1 MHVDYTPEQKE
12 LRLKLRDYFSQL
24 MTPERREG
32 IRMLEGGK
40 LFREIV
46 REMGSDGWLGVGWPE
61 EYGGGGMTA
70 VEQLIFF
77 DELRRSGAPLP
88 FVTLNTVGPALMS
101 HGSEAHK
108 REFLPRILAGE
119 AHFAIGYTEPDAGT
133 DLASLKTAAVK
144 DGDEWVIN
152 GTKIFT
158 SGADDADYIWLAA
171 RTDPDA
177 KKHKGI
183 TMFIIDTQTPG
194 FSAAPIHTVGGGH
207 TCMSYYE
214 NVRVHE
220 SMIVGGLNQGWG
232 LITTQLNHERIGL
245 AAFGG
250 IAFKH
255 LDDVVHWAGETLD
268 SRGNRVVDD
277 PRVQTALGEAS
288 ARLEAM
294 KVMNWRMAWGLEMD
308 ILDPA
313 QASAVKVYST
323 ETLIEV
329 YRLLQEVVGVAGA
342 LRKGSKGAVLL
353 GALSQEARAC
363 QINTFGGGV
372 NEVQREIIAMA
383 GLRMPRAPR

>member
-12 LRLKLRDYFSQL
+12 LRQKLRDYFAKL

-32 IRMLEGGK
+32 IKMLEGGG

-46 REMGSDGWLGVGWPE
+46 REMGHDGWLGVGWPE
-61 EYGGGGMTA
+61 EYGGGGLTA
-70 VEQLIFF
+70 IEQLIFF
-77 DELRRSGAPLP
+77 DELRRAGAPLP
-88 FVTLNTVGPALMS
+88 FVTLNTVGPALMA
-101 HGSEAHK
+101 HGSEEHK

-133 DLASLKTAAVK
+133 DLASLKTSAVR

-183 TMFIIDTQTPG
+183 TIFIVDTQLPG
-194 FSAAPIHTVGGGH
+194 FSSAPIHTVGGGH
-207 TCMSYYE
+207 TCMSYYQD
-214 NVRVHE
+214 VRVHK
-220 SMIVGGLNQGWG
+220 SMIVGGPGQGWR
-232 LITTQLNHERIGL
+232 LITTQLNHERVGL

-255 LDDVVHWAGETLD
+255 LDDVVAWAKQTTDAGGD
-268 SRGNRVVDD
+268 PIIAD
-277 PRVQTALGEAS
+277 PRVQQALGEAS
-288 ARLEAM
+288 ARLQAM
-294 KVMNWRMAWGLEMD
+294 KVMNWRMAWTLEKGS
-308 ILDPA
+308 LDPA

-323 ETLIEV
+323 ETLIDV
-329 YRLLQEVVGVAGA
+329 YRLLQEVVGAGGA
-342 LRKGSKGAVLL
+342 LRKHSAGAVLL

-363 QINTFGGGV
+363 QINTYGGGV

-383 GLRMPRAPR
+383 GLHMPRAPR

>member
-1 MHVDYTPEQKE
+1 MHVDYTAEQKE
-12 LRLKLRDYFSQL
+12 LKLKLRDYFSQL

-32 IRMLEGGK
+32 IKMLEGGG

-46 REMGSDGWLGVGWPE
+46 REMGRDGWLGVGWPE

-77 DELRRSGAPLP
+77 DELRRAGAPLP
-88 FVTLNTVGPALMS
+88 FVTLNTVGPALMA
-101 HGSEAHK
+101 HGSEEHK

-133 DLASLKTAAVK
+133 DLASLKTSAVQ
-144 DGDEWVIN
+144 DGQEWVIN

-171 RTDPDA
+171 RTDPDV
-177 KKHKGI
+177 KKHRGI
-183 TMFIIDTQTPG
+183 TIFIVDTKLPG
-194 FSAAPIHTVGGGH
+194 FSTAPIHTVGGGH

-220 SMIVGGLNQGWG
+220 SMIVGGPGQGWR

-255 LDDVVHWAGETLD
+255 LDDVVAWAKEARNAQGA
-268 SRGNRVVDD
+268 RVIDD
-277 PRVQTALGEAS
+277 ARVQQALGEAS

-294 KVMNWRMAWGLEMD
+294 KVMNWRMAWALEKD

-323 ETLIEV
+323 ETLIDV
-329 YRLLQEVVGVAGA
+329 YRLLQEVIGVTGA
-342 LRKGSKGAVLL
+342 LRKHSAGAVLM

-383 GLRMPRAPR
+383 GLEMPRAPR

>member
-12 LRLKLRDYFSQL
+12 LRLKLRDYFGQL
-24 MTPERREG
+24 MTPERRDG
-32 IRMLEGGK
+32 IKMLEGGN

-46 REMGSDGWLGVGWPE
+46 REMGRDGWLGVGWPE
-61 EYGGGGMTA
+61 EYGGGGLTA
-70 VEQLIFF
+70 IEQLIFF
-77 DELRRSGAPLP
+77 DELRRAGAPLP
-88 FVTLNTVGPALMS
+88 FVTLNTVGPALMA
-101 HGSEAHK
+101 HGSEEHK

-133 DLASLKTAAVK
+133 DLASLKTSAVRE
-144 DGDEWVIN
+144 GDEWVIN

-177 KKHKGI
+177 KKHRGI
-183 TMFIIDTQTPG
+183 SIFIVDTKLAG
-194 FSAAPIHTVGGGH
+194 FSASPIHTVGGGH

-214 NVRVHE
+214 NVRVDG

-232 LITTQLNHERIGL
+232 LITTQLNHERVGL

-255 LDDVVHWAGETLD
+255 LDDIVAWAKETCD
-268 SRGNRVVDD
+268 AAGIRVVDD
-277 PRVQTALGEAS
+277 PRVQLALGEAS

-294 KVMNWRMAWGLEMD
+294 KVMNWRMAWALEQD
-308 ILDPA
+308 VLDPA

-342 LRKGSKGAVLL
+342 LRKGSAGAVLL

-383 GLRMPRAPR
+383 GLKMPRAPR

>member
-1 MHVDYTPEQKE
+1 MYVDYTREQKE
-12 LRLKLRDYFSQL
+12 LRVKLRDYFSQL
-24 MTPERREG
+24 MTPERRDG
-32 IRMLEGGK
+32 IKALEGGK

-46 REMGSDGWLGVGWPE
+46 REMGRDGWLGVGWPT

-77 DELRRSGAPLP
+77 DELRRAGAPLP

-101 HGSEAHK
+101 HGSEEHK

-119 AHFAIGYTEPDAGT
+119 THFAIGYTEPDAGT

-183 TMFIIDTQTPG
+183 TMFIIDTKSPG

-214 NVRVHE
+214 DVRVHE
-220 SMIVGGLNQGWG
+220 SMIVGGLNQGWR
-232 LITTQLNHERIGL
+232 LITTQLNHERVGL

-255 LDDVVHWAGETLD
+255 LDDVVDWARETLD
-268 SRGNRVVDD
+268 SEGQRIIDD

-308 ILDPA
+308 VLDPA

-342 LRKGSKGAVLL
+342 LRKGSEGAVLL

-372 NEVQREIIAMA
+372 NEVQREIIAGA
-383 GLRMPRAPR
+383 GLGMPRAPR

>member
-12 LRLKLRDYFSQL
+12 LRLKLRDYFGQL
-24 MTPERREG
+24 MTPERRDG
-32 IRMLEGGK
+32 IKMLEGGN

-46 REMGSDGWLGVGWPE
+46 REMGRDGWLGVGWPE
-61 EYGGGGMTA
+61 EYGGGGLTA
-70 VEQLIFF
+70 IEQLIFF
-77 DELRRSGAPLP
+77 DELRRAGAPLP
-88 FVTLNTVGPALMS
+88 FVTLNTVGPALMA
-101 HGSEAHK
+101 HGSEEHK

-133 DLASLKTAAVK
+133 DLASLKTSAVRE
-144 DGDEWVIN
+144 GDEWVIN

-177 KKHKGI
+177 KKHRGI
-183 TMFIIDTQTPG
+183 SIFIVDTKLAG
-194 FSAAPIHTVGGGH
+194 FSASPIHTVGGGH

-214 NVRVHE
+214 NVRVDE

-232 LITTQLNHERIGL
+232 LITTQLNHERVGL

-255 LDDVVHWAGETLD
+255 LDDIVAWAKETCD
-268 SRGNRVVDD
+268 AAGIRVVDD
-277 PRVQTALGEAS
+277 PRVQLALGEAS

-294 KVMNWRMAWGLEMD
+294 KVMNWRMAWALEQNV
-308 ILDPA
+308 LDPA

-342 LRKGSKGAVLL
+342 LRKGSAGAVLL

-383 GLRMPRAPR
+383 GLKMPRAPR

>member
-1 MHVDYTPEQKE
+1 MYVDYTPTQKE
-12 LRLKLRDYFSQL
+12 LRLKLRDYFGQL

-32 IRMLEGGK
+32 IKMLEGGG

-46 REMGSDGWLGVGWPE
+46 REMGRDGWLGVGWPE
-61 EYGGGGMTA
+61 EYGGGGLTA
-70 VEQLIFF
+70 IEQLIFF
-77 DELRRSGAPLP
+77 DELRRAGAPLP
-88 FVTLNTVGPALMS
+88 FVTLNTVGPALMA
-101 HGSEAHK
+101 HGSEEHK

-133 DLASLKTAAVK
+133 DLASLKTSAVR

-171 RTDPDA
+171 RTDPEA
-177 KKHKGI
+177 KKHQGI
-183 TMFIIDTQTPG
+183 TIFIVDTQLPG

-214 NVRVHE
+214 NVRVHD
-220 SMIVGGLNQGWG
+220 SMIVGGPGQGWR
-232 LITTQLNHERIGL
+232 LITTQLNHERVGL

-255 LDDVVHWAGETLD
+255 LDNVVDWANETRD
-268 SRGNRVVDD
+268 ADGVRVVDD
-277 PRVQTALGEAS
+277 PRVQQALGEAS

-294 KVMNWRMAWGLEMD
+294 KVMNWRMAWALEQDM
-308 ILDPA
+308 LDPA
-313 QASAVKVYST
+313 QASAVKIYST

-342 LRKGSKGAVLL
+342 LRKGSAGAVLL

>member
-1 MHVDYTPEQKE
+1 MHVDYTREQKE
-12 LRLKLRDYFSQL
+12 LRVKLRDYFSQL
-24 MTPERREG
+24 MTPERRDG
-32 IRMLEGGK
+32 IKALEGGK

-46 REMGSDGWLGVGWPE
+46 REMGRDGWLGVGWPT

-77 DELRRSGAPLP
+77 DELRRAGAPLP

-101 HGSEAHK
+101 HGSEEHK

-119 AHFAIGYTEPDAGT
+119 THFAIGYTEPDAGT

-183 TMFIIDTQTPG
+183 TMFIIDTKTPG

-214 NVRVHE
+214 DVRVHE
-220 SMIVGGLNQGWG
+220 SMIVGGLNQGWR
-232 LITTQLNHERIGL
+232 LITTQLNHERVGL

-255 LDDVVHWAGETLD
+255 LDDVIDWARETLD
-268 SRGNRVVDD
+268 AEGQRLIDD
-277 PRVQTALGEAS
+277 PRVQTALGEAT

-308 ILDPA
+308 VLDPA

-342 LRKGSKGAVLL
+342 LRKGSEGAVLL

-372 NEVQREIIAMA
+372 NEVQREIIAGA
-383 GLRMPRAPR
+383 GLGMPRAPR

>member
-1 MHVDYTPEQKE
+1 MHVDYTAAQKE
-12 LRLKLRDYFSQL
+12 LRLKLRDYFGQL
-24 MTPERREG
+24 MTPDRREG
-32 IRMLEGGK
+32 IKMLEGGG

-46 REMGSDGWLGVGWPE
+46 REMGRDGWLGVGWPE
-61 EYGGGGMTA
+61 EYGGGGMAA

-77 DELRRSGAPLP
+77 DELRRAGAPLP
-88 FVTLNTVGPALMS
+88 FVTLNTVGPALMA
-101 HGSEAHK
+101 HGSEEHK

-133 DLASLKTAAVK
+133 DLASLKTSAVK
-144 DGDEWVIN
+144 DGNEWVIN

-158 SGADDADYIWLAA
+158 SGADAADYIWLAA

-183 TMFIIDTQTPG
+183 TIFIVDTKLPG
-194 FSAAPIHTVGGGH
+194 FSTAPIHTVGGGH

-214 NVRVHE
+214 DVRVHE
-220 SMIVGGLNQGWG
+220 SMIVGGPGQGWR
-232 LITTQLNHERIGL
+232 LITTQLNHERVGL

-255 LDDVVHWAGETLD
+255 LEDVVAWARETHD
-268 SRGNRVVDD
+268 SGGQPIVADH
-277 PRVQTALGEAS
+277 RVQQALGEAS

-294 KVMNWRMAWGLEMD
+294 KVMNWRMAWALEQD

-323 ETLIEV
+323 ETLIVV
-329 YRLLQEVVGVAGA
+329 YRLLQEVVGAAGA
-342 LRKGSKGAVLL
+342 LRKHSAGAVLL

-383 GLRMPRAPR
+383 GLQMPRAPR

>member
-1 MHVDYTPEQKE
+1 MHVDYTREQKE
-12 LRLKLRDYFSQL
+12 LRTKLRDYFSQL
-24 MTPERREG
+24 MTPERRDG
-32 IRMLEGGK
+32 IKALEGGK

-46 REMGSDGWLGVGWPE
+46 REMGRDGWLGVGWPT

-77 DELRRSGAPLP
+77 DELRRAGAPLP

-101 HGSEAHK
+101 HGSEEHK

-119 AHFAIGYTEPDAGT
+119 THFAIGYTEPDAGT

-183 TMFIIDTQTPG
+183 TMFIVDTKTPG

-214 NVRVHE
+214 DVRVHE
-220 SMIVGGLNQGWG
+220 SMIVGGLNQGWR
-232 LITTQLNHERIGL
+232 LITTQLNHERVGL

-255 LDDVVHWAGETLD
+255 LDDVIDWARETLD
-268 SRGNRVVDD
+268 FEGQRLIDD
-277 PRVQTALGEAS
+277 PRVQTALGEAT

-308 ILDPA
+308 VLDPA

-342 LRKGSKGAVLL
+342 LRKGSEGAVLL

-372 NEVQREIIAMA
+372 NEVQREIIAGA
-383 GLRMPRAPR
+383 GLGMPRAPR

>member
-24 MTPERREG
+24 MTPERRDG
-32 IRMLEGGK
+32 IRALEGGK

-77 DELRRSGAPLP
+77 DELRRAGAPLP

-101 HGSEAHK
+101 HGSEAHR

-171 RTDPDA
+171 RTDPEA

-255 LDDVVHWAGETLD
+255 LDDVVHWAGESLD
-268 SRGNRVVDD
+268 AQGNRLIDD

-342 LRKGSKGAVLL
+342 LRKGSQGAVLL

>member
-1 MHVDYTPEQKE
+1 MHVDYTAAQKE
-12 LRLKLRDYFSQL
+12 LRLKLRDYFGQL
-24 MTPERREG
+24 MTPDRREG
-32 IRMLEGGK
+32 IKMLEGGG

-46 REMGSDGWLGVGWPE
+46 REMGRDGWLGVGWPE
-61 EYGGGGMTA
+61 EYGGGGMAA

-77 DELRRSGAPLP
+77 DELRHAGAPLP
-88 FVTLNTVGPALMS
+88 FVTLNTVGPALMA
-101 HGSEAHK
+101 HGSEEHK

-133 DLASLKTAAVK
+133 DLASLKTSAVK
-144 DGDEWVIN
+144 DGNEWVIN

-158 SGADDADYIWLAA
+158 SGADAADYIWLAA

-183 TMFIIDTQTPG
+183 TIFIVDTKLAG
-194 FSAAPIHTVGGGH
+194 FSTAPIHTVGGGH

-214 NVRVHE
+214 DVRVHE
-220 SMIVGGLNQGWG
+220 SMIVGGLGQGWR
-232 LITTQLNHERIGL
+232 LITTQLNHERVGL

-255 LDDVVHWAGETLD
+255 LEDVVAWARETRD
-268 SRGNRVVDD
+268 SGGQPIVAD
-277 PRVQTALGEAS
+277 PRVQQALGEAS

-294 KVMNWRMAWGLEMD
+294 KVMNWRMAWALEQN

-323 ETLIEV
+323 ETLIVV
-329 YRLLQEVVGVAGA
+329 YRLLQEVVGAAGA
-342 LRKGSKGAVLL
+342 LRKHSAGAVLL

-383 GLRMPRAPR
+383 GLQMPRAPR

>member
-1 MHVDYTPEQKE
+1 
-12 LRLKLRDYFSQL
+12 
-24 MTPERREG
+24 
-32 IRMLEGGK
+32 
-40 LFREIV
+40 
-46 REMGSDGWLGVGWPE
+46 
-61 EYGGGGMTA
+61 
-70 VEQLIFF
+70 
-77 DELRRSGAPLP
+77 
-88 FVTLNTVGPALMS
+88 
-101 HGSEAHK
+101 
-108 REFLPRILAGE
+108 LPRILAGD

-133 DLASLKTAAVK
+133 DLASLKTSAVR

-171 RTDPDA
+171 RTDADV
-177 KKHKGI
+177 KKHQGI
-183 TMFIIDTQTPG
+183 TIFIVDTALPG
-194 FSAAPIHTVGGGH
+194 FSASPIHTVGGGH

-214 NVRVHE
+214 DVRVPD
-220 SMIVGGLNQGWG
+220 SMIVGGLNQGWR
-232 LITTQLNHERIGL
+232 LITTQLNHERVGL

-250 IAFKH
+250 IAFKY
-255 LDDVVHWAGETLD
+255 LDDVVAWATETLD
-268 SRGNRVVDD
+268 SAGLRVVDD
-277 PRVQTALGEAS
+277 PRVQQALGEAS

-294 KVMNWRMAWGLEMD
+294 KVMNWRMAWGLEQD

-329 YRLLQEVVGVAGA
+329 YRLLQEVIGVSGA
-342 LRKGSKGAVLL
+342 LRKDSGGAVLM

-383 GLRMPRAPR
+383 GLKMPRAPR

>member
-12 LRLKLRDYFSQL
+12 LRLKLRDYFGQL
-24 MTPERREG
+24 MTPERRDG
-32 IRMLEGGK
+32 IKMLEGGN

-46 REMGSDGWLGVGWPE
+46 REMGRDGWLGVGWPE
-61 EYGGGGMTA
+61 EYGGGGLTA
-70 VEQLIFF
+70 IEQLIFF
-77 DELRRSGAPLP
+77 DELRRAGAPLP
-88 FVTLNTVGPALMS
+88 FVTLNTVGPALMA
-101 HGSEAHK
+101 HGSEEHK

-133 DLASLKTAAVK
+133 DLASLKTSAVRE
-144 DGDEWVIN
+144 GDEWVIN

-177 KKHKGI
+177 KKHRGI
-183 TMFIIDTQTPG
+183 SIFIVDTKLAG
-194 FSAAPIHTVGGGH
+194 FSASPIHTVGGGH

-214 NVRVHE
+214 NVRVDE

-232 LITTQLNHERIGL
+232 LITTQLNHERVGL

-255 LDDVVHWAGETLD
+255 LDDIVAWAKETCD
-268 SRGNRVVDD
+268 AAGIRVVDD
-277 PRVQTALGEAS
+277 PRVQLALGEAS

-294 KVMNWRMAWGLEMD
+294 KVMNWRMAWALEQD
-308 ILDPA
+308 VLDPA

-342 LRKGSKGAVLL
+342 LRKGSAGAVLL

-383 GLRMPRAPR
+383 GLKMPRAPR

>member
-1 MHVDYTPEQKE
+1 MHVDYTREQKE
-12 LRLKLRDYFSQL
+12 LRVKLRDYFSQL
-24 MTPERREG
+24 MTPERRDG
-32 IRMLEGGK
+32 IKALEGGK

-46 REMGSDGWLGVGWPE
+46 REMGRDGWLGVGWPT

-77 DELRRSGAPLP
+77 DELRRAGAPLP

-101 HGSEAHK
+101 HGSEEHK

-119 AHFAIGYTEPDAGT
+119 THFAIGYTEPDAGT

-183 TMFIIDTQTPG
+183 TMFIIDTKTPG

-214 NVRVHE
+214 DVRVHE
-220 SMIVGGLNQGWG
+220 SMIVGGLNQGWR
-232 LITTQLNHERIGL
+232 LITTQLNHERVGL

-255 LDDVVHWAGETLD
+255 LDDVVDWARETLD
-268 SRGNRVVDD
+268 SEGQRIIDD

-308 ILDPA
+308 VLDPA

-342 LRKGSKGAVLL
+342 LRKGSEGAVLL

-372 NEVQREIIAMA
+372 NEVQREIIAGA
-383 GLRMPRAPR
+383 GLGMPRAPR

>member
-1 MHVDYTPEQKE
+1 MHVDYTREQKE
-12 LRLKLRDYFSQL
+12 LRVKLRDYFSQL
-24 MTPERREG
+24 MTPERRDG
-32 IRMLEGGK
+32 IKALEGGK

-46 REMGSDGWLGVGWPE
+46 REMGRDGWLGVGWPT

-77 DELRRSGAPLP
+77 DELRRAGAPLP

-101 HGSEAHK
+101 HGSEEHK

-119 AHFAIGYTEPDAGT
+119 THFAIGYTEPDAGT

-183 TMFIIDTQTPG
+183 TMFIVDTKTPG

-214 NVRVHE
+214 DVRVHE
-220 SMIVGGLNQGWG
+220 SMIVGGLNQGWR
-232 LITTQLNHERIGL
+232 LITTQLNHERVGL

-255 LDDVVHWAGETLD
+255 LDDVIDWARETLD
-268 SRGNRVVDD
+268 AEGQRLIDD
-277 PRVQTALGEAS
+277 PRVQTALGEAT

-308 ILDPA
+308 VLDPA

-342 LRKGSKGAVLL
+342 LRKGSEGAVLL

-372 NEVQREIIAMA
+372 NEVQREIIAGA
-383 GLRMPRAPR
+383 GLGMPRAPR

>member
-1 MHVDYTPEQKE
+1 MHVDYTAEQKE

-24 MTPERREG
+24 MTPERRDG
-32 IRMLEGGK
+32 IRALEGGK

-77 DELRRSGAPLP
+77 DELRRAGAPLP

-171 RTDPDA
+171 RTDPEA

-183 TMFIIDTQTPG
+183 TMFIIDTQIPG

-220 SMIVGGLNQGWG
+220 SMIVGGLNQGWR

-268 SRGNRVVDD
+268 SQGNRLIDD

-342 LRKGSKGAVLL
+342 LRKGSLGAVLL

-383 GLRMPRAPR
+383 GLGMPRAPR